1 MSQANIHGD
10 VASLVI
16 PLRPISSSL
25 PMRDVAE
32 LFLRQE
38 YADVLSLPI
47 VDDGRPVGMMSRYRF
62 MDVYLNKRFGPAL
75 YARDPVAKFMNPSPM
90 LVAIDE
96 PLSEAAQHVTGNMQN
111 PLTEDFI
118 ITQHGDY
125 VGVGFVVNLLKAIE
139 RELRNNTNALDQAYA
154 QLKSSQLALVQSEK
168 MASLGQMV
176 AGIAHE
182 INTPLG
188 YVKNNVSMEH
198 ELLPQ
203 AQSIMASYETVF
215 DSLLNGSV
223 DEEQL
228 MAQIQDVMA
237 QREEN
242 NVFELLGEIHA
253 LAGDS
258 LYGIDQI
265 TELVNDLK
273 NFSRMDAAPTDTVNL
288 NDCIDSALN
297 IGRNVLKHRITV
309 VKEFGELP
317 AICCAPSQ
325 LNQVFLNLFTNAA
338 HAIEGVGQLSIKT
351 WGSEDAV
358 HVSVSDT
365 GKGIADELLPRIF
378 DPFFTTKPQGEGT
391 GLGLAITYQIIQQ
404 HGGDIYATSRLGEG
418 TTFHLSLPLHPIN
431 LES

>member
-1 MSQANIHGD
+1 MSQVNIHGD
-10 VASLVI
+10 IASLVI
-16 PLRPISSSL
+16 PLRPIPFSL

-32 LFLRQE
+32 LFLRKE
-38 YADVLSLPI
+38 YADVLSLPV
-47 VDDGRPVGMMSRYRF
+47 VDNGRPVGMMSRYRF

-96 PLSEAAQHVTGNMQN
+96 PLSEAAQHLTDNMRK

-118 ITQHGDY
+118 ITQHGEY
-125 VGVGFVVNLLKAIE
+125 VGVGFVVDLLKAIE
-139 RELRNNTNALDQAYA
+139 RELRSNSNALDQAYA

-188 YVKNNVSMEH
+188 YVKNNVTMEH

-203 AQSIMASYETVF
+203 AQQLMENYAAVF
-215 DSLLNGSV
+215 DSLLNGS

-228 MAQIQDVMA
+228 LAQIQAVMA

-242 NVFELLGEIHA
+242 NVQELLGEIHA

-258 LYGIDQI
+258 LYGIGQI

-273 NFSRMDAAPTDTVNL
+273 NFSRMDAAPTDTVHL
-288 NDCIDSALN
+288 HDCIDSALN

-309 VKEFGELP
+309 VKEFGDLP
-317 AICCAPSQ
+317 AIRCAPSQ

-338 HAIEGVGQLSIKT
+338 HAIDGVGQLSIKT
-351 WGSEDAV
+351 WCSENVV

-404 HGGDIYATSRLGEG
+404 HHGDIHATSRQGEG
-418 TTFHLSLPLHPIN
+418 TSFHIRLPLNTIH

>member
-1 MSQANIHGD
+1 MSQTNLQQD

-16 PLRPISSSL
+16 PLCPIPSSL
-25 PMRDVAE
+25 QMKDVAE
-32 LFLRQE
+32 LFLRKE
-38 YADVLSLPI
+38 YAEVLSLPV
-47 VDDGRPVGMMSRYRF
+47 VDNGRPVGMMSRYRF
-62 MDVYLNKRFGPAL
+62 MDVYLNKRFGPSL

-96 PLSEAAQHVTGNMQN
+96 PLSEAAQHLTDNMRK

-118 ITQHGDY
+118 ITQHGEY
-125 VGVGFVVNLLKAIE
+125 VGVGFVVDLLKAIE
-139 RELRNNTNALDQAYA
+139 RELRSNSNALDQAYA

-188 YVKNNVSMEH
+188 YVKNNVTMEH

-203 AQSIMASYETVF
+203 AQQLMESYAAVF
-215 DSLLNGSV
+215 DSLLNGS

-228 MAQIQDVMA
+228 LGQIQAVMA

-242 NVFELLGEIHA
+242 NVQELLGEIHA

-258 LYGIDQI
+258 LYGIGQI

-273 NFSRMDAAPTDTVNL
+273 NFSRMDAAPTDTVHL
-288 NDCIDSALN
+288 HDCIDSALN

-309 VKEFGELP
+309 VKEFGDLP
-317 AICCAPSQ
+317 AIRCAPSQ

-338 HAIEGVGQLSIKT
+338 HAIDGVGQLSIKT
-351 WGSEDAV
+351 WCSENAV

-404 HGGDIYATSRLGEG
+404 HHGDIRVASRQGEG
-418 TTFHLSLPLHPIN
+418 TSFHIRLPLNTIH